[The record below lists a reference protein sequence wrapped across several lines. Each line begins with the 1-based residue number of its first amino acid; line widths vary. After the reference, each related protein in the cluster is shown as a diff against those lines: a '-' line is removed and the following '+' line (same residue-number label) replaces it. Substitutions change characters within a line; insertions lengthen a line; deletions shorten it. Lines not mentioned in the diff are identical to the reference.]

1 MRRRDTA
8 RIILVNELERVLL
21 VRYEELVPADPRL
34 TGPMSFWVP
43 PGGGVMDGESF
54 EAAVVGEV
62 EEETGVRIP
71 VDGLQWI
78 WIRDHQLMHE
88 GKLKHF
94 HERYFVLNVRTPA
107 RLYNRTDEPILDMHW
122 WSRDEIERS
131 SETFFPQGL
140 AGLLGDAI
148 AGRYQRTPIAI

>member
-1 MRRRDTA
+1 MLRRDTA

-34 TGPMSFWVP
+34 SGPMSFWVP

-54 EAAVVGEV
+54 EAAVVREV

-71 VDGLQWI
+71 VDGLPWI

-94 HERYFVLNVRTPA
+94 HERYFVFKVRTPD
-107 RLYNRTDEPILDMHW
+107 RLRNRTDESILDMRW
-122 WSRDEIERS
+122 WSCDEIERS

-140 AGLLGDAI
+140 AWLLPEVI
-148 AGRYQRTPIAI
+148 AGRHPAKPIAI